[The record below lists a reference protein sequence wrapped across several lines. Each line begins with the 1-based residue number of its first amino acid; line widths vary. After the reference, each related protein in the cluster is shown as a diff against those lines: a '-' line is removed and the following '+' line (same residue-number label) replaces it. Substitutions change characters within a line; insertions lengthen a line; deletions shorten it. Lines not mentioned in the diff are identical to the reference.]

1 MCREGGGE
9 GDGGRVKRTFP
20 SCLLS
25 AGNPPPPSPAVV
37 KGPEPGCLCSSA
49 AFLLWFGADF
59 IGPFHRT
66 RFSVRVGIWFRLDY
80 SNSSQYTPLRYKL
93 FISHWYTH
101 THTRARA
108 RARHTHTRACTHSH
122 TRTHTLTPIHTHT
135 RARTHTHIDTHT
147 MAVLGRQS
155 NGGLP
160 TDANQSVLIVRNLY
174 YDSSDRLTDTV
185 MRMR

>member
-1 MCREGGGE
+1 MCREGGE

-49 AFLLWFGADF
+49 AFLLRFGADF

-93 FISHWYTH
+93 FISHCYTH
-101 THTRARA
+101 THTHARARAHDTHTRARA
-108 RARHTHTRACTHSH
+108 HTLTHAHTHSHPYTRTRARAHTHTHRHTHHGS
-122 TRTHTLTPIHTHT
+122 PGP
-135 RARTHTHIDTHT
+135 
-147 MAVLGRQS
+147 AVQRRS
-155 NGGLP
+155 P
-160 TDANQSVLIVRNLY
+160 Y
-174 YDSSDRLTDTV
+174 
-185 MRMR
+185 